1 MNKKIF
7 IPSGLEAFGA
17 EIFFTRVFFQEVQG
31 GFAYNGKI
39 FGGVSGALSL
49 SVFTENRVQ
58 SPMQGIFHAPTTSD
72 ILIERLFCI
81 QTAYMGTF
89 FR

>member
-1 MNKKIF
+1 MNKKVSV
-7 IPSGLEAFGA
+7 PSGFEAFGT
-17 EIFFTRVFFQEVQG
+17 ETFFTRVLFQGVQG
-31 GFAYNGKI
+31 GFVYNGKI

-49 SVFTENRVQ
+49 FVFTENRVQ
-58 SPMQGIFHAPTTSD
+58 SPMQGIFRAPTTSD

-81 QTAYMGTF
+81 QTAYTETF

>member
-1 MNKKIF
+1 MHKKIF
-7 IPSGLEAFGA
+7 IPSGFESFGT
-17 EIFFTRVFFQEVQG
+17 ETFFTHVLFQEVQG
-31 GFAYNGKI
+31 DFAYNGKI

-49 SVFTENRVQ
+49 FVFTKNRVQ
-58 SPMQGIFHAPTTSD
+58 SPMQGIFHDPMASD

-81 QTAYMGTF
+81 KTAYMKTF